1 MGNARTEPQGSEGLM
16 AEEKAADTTR
26 RWRPK
31 AWHTAV
37 ALLVC
42 VSAATAVIVLTA
54 GSDEVVKPYDF
65 NGDGTPDLVVGLP
78 GDTVGGQARAG
89 SVVVADGTAAGPAST
104 SLRIG
109 QDSAAISGAAETD
122 DSFGQTFTS
131 GDFNLDG
138 YADLVVSTPLEAL
151 GTATGAGSIT
161 VHYGTSKGLYGS
173 RVDVFH
179 EGTPGVPGDASMDS
193 TFGYSLAAG
202 DLNGDGY
209 ADLAVGQPL
218 DTAAERSGAGSV
230 RLLFGS
236 GDGLTAGSAVWLDQG
251 SPNVPGGPEAG
262 DRFGEQLAIG
272 DVNGDGHG
280 DLVVSAIGEQIIGSS
295 DRGSVLVLF
304 GPFDDGPAEGQ
315 YIGSTYMDGVSEFSG
330 TALAVGDFNG
340 DPYADVAVGVS
351 DQPVGT
357 SGAAGRLAVMY
368 ADEEGLSYDRIR
380 MFEQPSP
387 GINSAAE
394 PEDYFASSL
403 AAGDFD
409 GDDIDDLIVGMRSET
424 VGSAKGS
431 GSSMV
436 LFGSAGGGLT
446 TAGHIT
452 IHQDSPGVPRSVSAG
467 NHFGWTVGSLDTD
480 GDGQMEV
487 LIGAPGDDAGT
498 VTVVKVAPGQL
509 QSAQA
514 VSQSSLGGAPGAD
527 GDAFG
532 IALPN

>member
-1 MGNARTEPQGSEGLM
+1 MAEDKARTTPG
-16 AEEKAADTTR
+16 R
-26 RWRPK
+26 RPITWQS
-31 AWHTAV
+31 AI
-37 ALLVC
+37 ALLVVC
-42 VSAATAVIVLTA
+42 AAAVTSTILIA
-54 GSDEVVKPYDF
+54 GSGDAAKPYDF
-65 NGDGTPDLVVGLP
+65 NGDGVPDLVVSLP

-89 SVVVADGTAAGPAST
+89 SVVIANGTATGPATT

-109 QDSAAISGAAETD
+109 QDSAAVSGAAETD

-131 GDFNLDG
+131 GDFNRDG
-138 YADLVVSTPLEAL
+138 YADLAVSTPLEAL
-151 GTATGAGSIT
+151 GTMTGAGSIT
-161 VHYGTSKGLYGS
+161 VHYGTSRGLYGS

-179 EGTPGVPGDASMDS
+179 EGTPGVPGDAGIDR

-218 DTAAERSGAGSV
+218 DSAAGRSGAGSI

-236 GDGLTAGSAVWLDQG
+236 GNGLTADSAVRLDQG
-251 SPNVPGGPEAG
+251 SPHVPGGPEVG
-262 DRFGEQLAIG
+262 DRFGEQLAVG

-280 DLVVSAIGEQIIGSS
+280 DLVVSTIGEQIVGSS

-304 GPFDDGPAEGQ
+304 GPFNDGPAAGQ
-315 YIGSTYMDGVSEFSG
+315 YLGSTYMDGVSEFSG

-357 SGAAGRLAVMY
+357 SGAAGRLAVLY
-368 ADEEGLSYDRIR
+368 ADEEGLSYDRVR
-380 MFEQPSP
+380 MFDQPSP
-387 GINSAAE
+387 GISSAAE

-409 GDDIDDLIVGMRSET
+409 GDGIDDLIVGMRSEA
-424 VGSAKGS
+424 VGSAEGS

-436 LFGSAGGGLT
+436 LFGSADSGIT
-446 TAGHIT
+446 TAGRVIA
-452 IHQDSPGVPRSVSAG
+452 HQDSPGVPRSVGVG

-480 GDGQMEV
+480 GDGRMEV
-487 LIGAPGDDAGT
+487 LIGAPGDGAGT
-498 VTVVKVAPGQL
+498 VTVVEVAPGKL
-509 QSAQA
+509 ESAQA
-514 VSQSSLGGAPGAD
+514 FSQSSLGGAPGAD

-532 IALPN
+532 IALPH

>member
-1 MGNARTEPQGSEGLM
+1 M

-26 RWRPK
+26 RWWPK
-31 AWHTAV
+31 TWQSAV

-42 VSAATAVIVLTA
+42 VSAATAAVLTA
-54 GSDEVVKPYDF
+54 GSGEAAKPYDF
-65 NGDGTPDLVVGLP
+65 DGDGTPDLVVGLP

-89 SVVVADGTAAGPAST
+89 SIVVADGTAAGPADT

-131 GDFNLDG
+131 GDFNRDG

-151 GTATGAGSIT
+151 GTATGAGSIS
-161 VHYGTSKGLYGS
+161 VHYGTSRGLYGS

-179 EGTPGVPGDASMDS
+179 EGTPGVPGDAGMDS

-202 DLNGDGY
+202 DLNGDGH

-218 DTAAERSGAGSV
+218 DSAVGRSGAGSI

-236 GDGLTAGSAVWLDQG
+236 GNGLTSDSAVWLDQG

-280 DLVVSAIGEQIIGSS
+280 DLVVSAIGEQIPGSS

-304 GPFDDGPAEGQ
+304 GPFDDGPTSGQ

-351 DQPVGT
+351 DQLVGT

-380 MFEQPSP
+380 MFDQPSP

-403 AAGDFD
+403 ATGDFN
-409 GDDIDDLIVGMRSET
+409 GDDVDDLVVGMRSEA

-436 LFGSAGGGLT
+436 LFGSSEGGIT
-446 TAGHIT
+446 TAGHVT
-452 IHQDSPGVPRSVSAG
+452 VHQDSPGVPGAVGIG

-480 GDGQMEV
+480 GDGRSEV
-487 LIGAPGDDAGT
+487 LIGAPGDGAGT
-498 VTVVKVAPGQL
+498 VAVVKVAPGKV

-532 IALPN
+532 IALPH